1 MSHEVVAEGAYDE
14 PTDETPVIEIAAE
27 GALEEVSDAASD

>member
-1 MSHEVVAEGAYDE
+1 MIREIVAVGAYDE

-27 GALEEVSDAASD
+27 GALGEVSDAASD